1 VIGRA
6 LFARK
11 IHAHTGL
18 AGWIYTLGSVVMFL
32 FILQALPWLL
42 DDKDRYLG
50 EVDNPARD
58 TAS

>member
-1 VIGRA
+1 